1 MPFRQKMCICMT
13 DSITMNSNVYWH
25 LDDSD
30 SPGNVMPAL
39 SKITCNLSYVQ
50 YVIMQMIA
58 SVPEGL
64 DLVQPVGL
72 CPDRQTGK
80 QTAHRGCNLRFRRV
94 TQKILLLQSLS
105 CILTIAEVKT
115 NDHMQARLLHHIYSI
130 TFKNLFVL
138 SLFRCVKC
146 LALSRTLFLKQNSS
160 AAVISQMCG
169 FLFMCK
175 GMMQC
180 RSTLVTNA
188 DGYCIAWE
196 TSRMAELQDII
207 AAVDTGVNI
216 KTPVSK
222 GGKLCRIWGHV

>member
-94 TQKILLLQSLS
+94 TQKRKSCCFSHSHVSSPSLRLRQMITCRPDF
-105 CILTIAEVKT
+105 CIIFT
-115 NDHMQARLLHHIYSI
+115 Q
-130 TFKNLFVL
+130 
-138 SLFRCVKC
+138 
-146 LALSRTLFLKQNSS
+146 
-160 AAVISQMCG
+160 
-169 FLFMCK
+169 
-175 GMMQC
+175 
-180 RSTLVTNA
+180 
-188 DGYCIAWE
+188 
-196 TSRMAELQDII
+196 
-207 AAVDTGVNI
+207 
-216 KTPVSK
+216 
-222 GGKLCRIWGHV
+222 